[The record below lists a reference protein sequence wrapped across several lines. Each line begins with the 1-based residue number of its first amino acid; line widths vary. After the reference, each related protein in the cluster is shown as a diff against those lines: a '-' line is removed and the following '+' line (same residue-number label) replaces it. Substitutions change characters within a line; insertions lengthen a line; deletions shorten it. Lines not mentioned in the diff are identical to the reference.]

1 MSQVLKQTLDNV
13 VRLFEKKPEKA
24 LFTYEAET
32 ESGQDARIKAKAQ
45 QFEFYFDPIEV
56 PDEKNSAPTP
66 EEFSLAAL
74 GACHSIVFRILAL
87 KENVS
92 TDEIRVRLTGHTD
105 RRGFLEKE
113 TSTGVGFQSIRFQTT
128 VDSDAPDEKL
138 REIFQKVER
147 LCPVNDI
154 IANPVPITRKI
165 AIRNSKGQSI
175 DISHIN

>member
-32 ESGQDARIKAKAQ
+32 ESVQGSRIKAKAQ
-45 QFEFYFDPIEV
+45 QFEFYFDPIED
-56 PDEKNSAPTP
+56 PDKENSAPTP

-74 GACHSIVFRILAL
+74 GACHSIVFRVLAL
-87 KENVS
+87 KEDVS
-92 TDEIRVRLTGHTD
+92 ADGIRVRLTGRSD

-113 TSTGVGFQSIRFQTT
+113 ASTGPGFQSIRFQTT

-154 IANPVPITRKI
+154 IANPVPLTRKI
-165 AIRNSKGQSI
+165 AIRNSKGQTI